1 MSTKFERGQKV
12 IVSPDAVSSYGADR
26 GYMFPEFGWITGG
39 PDSGGDYWVCTK
51 ESTSSDSW
59 HDSWYVL
66 GQYLSAVPEFPRPIT
81 FNEVEVGDTVRL
93 TEVYKNNESI
103 VKTITVARRDCD
115 NDLVSTS
122 ETMWVTAGAAA
133 LSTSTLELLARPEP
147 EPAKVYKVGDVITR
161 DEIKNLPNHTVITME
176 DADEETVHIF
186 VDGKLYN
193 EMAARLG
200 GLRPEE
206 MHEDWTFTVRYV
218 SEVGA

>member
-12 IVSPDAVSSYGADR
+12 IVSPDAVSSYGAGR
-26 GYMFPEFGWITGG
+26 GYMFDEFGWITSG
-39 PDSGGDYWVCTK
+39 PDSDGDYWVRTK
-51 ESTSSDSW
+51 EGTSS
-59 HDSWYVL
+59 DSWYVL

-81 FNEVEVGDTVRL
+81 FDEVKIGDTVRL
-93 TEVYKNNESI
+93 TSDFGNGDN
-103 VKTITVARRDCD
+103 VARTMTVVKIDGPWLEPD
-115 NDLVSTS
+115 NEDMVIGKSST
-122 ETMWVTAGAAA
+122 EYGNATF
-133 LSTSTLELLARPEP
+133 ELLARPEP
-147 EPAKVYKVGDVITR
+147 AKVYKAGDVITR
-161 DEIKNLPNHTVITME
+161 DEIKNLPNHTVITTGE
-176 DADEETVHIF
+176 ADGETVRIF